1 MRLDPTKAYR
11 LLSPRLV
18 LLITTLNS
26 KAGVNAAPVDFATPV
41 SINPPV
47 VMISLAPSRHTY
59 QNIIDHKEFVI
70 NILGREYINQ
80 VLRCST
86 PYQNGVDKLRL
97 AGLNWFSSERV
108 DPPRVREAKAWIE
121 CEMTEQKQHGDHV
134 AIFAEVLAAEIRE
147 EATTFGEV
155 DIGKLKPMFHATK
168 DEFIT
173 DFKITKHKRYD

>member
-1 MRLDPTKAYR
+1 MRIEPNKAYR

-18 LLITTLNS
+18 LLITTVNS
-26 KAGVNAAPVDFATPV
+26 KAGVNAMPVDFATPV
-41 SINPPV
+41 SINPAI
-47 VMISLAPSRHTY
+47 VMISLAPTRHSY
-59 QNIIDHKEFVI
+59 QNIVDHKEFVI

-86 PYQNGVDKLRL
+86 PYQNGVDKLL
-97 AGLNWFSSERV
+97 LSGLSWFSSERV
-108 DPPRVREAKAWIE
+108 DPPRVKEAKAWIE

-134 AIFAEVLAAEIRE
+134 AVFAEVLAAEIRDE
-147 EATTFGEV
+147 TTTSGEIDV
-155 DIGKLKPMFHATK
+155 EKLKPMFHVIK